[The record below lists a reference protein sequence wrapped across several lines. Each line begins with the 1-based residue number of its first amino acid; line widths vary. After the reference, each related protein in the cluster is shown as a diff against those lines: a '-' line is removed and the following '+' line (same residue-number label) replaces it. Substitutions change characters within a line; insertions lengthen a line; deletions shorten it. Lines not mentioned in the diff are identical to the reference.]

1 MLVDGVDDGLAPGAD
16 VVDAV
21 VEVED
26 PVERLLRRGDVVA
39 LGAEDHD
46 RRADRAQV
54 DGGAVGGA
62 DVAGGEVVADEELVD
77 DPLHLLGVERDVAAP
92 PLLEVEVALGLGV
105 DLRPEVVLLGP
116 EGVGRVLRLEVLH
129 QRGAVEDAGAEV
141 AGERGH
147 PAAAHQAA
155 GVAHR
160 VLAADA
166 RPVGERRAGDDD
178 RAEELGAERGEDH
191 HRPAGLAVADD
202 AGLAFGLGVAGDD
215 GLEEHRLGGGDVED
229 GLAGH
234 RLGQEADEVGR
245 MAGLHGHAD
254 LAVGLEAADAGT
266 VAGARVDDDE
276 RALLRIDLDT
286 LGRDDAGEHVVDR
299 LREGAAV
306 EDELGRIVEDV
317 GRDLGGV
324 GLVLG
329 GAAAHHVEEEDGT
342 LPGVDPVAGGGGRA
356 RERRQV
362 VGLGHG
368 SSLRRQAFGLI
379 AARLRP
385 NGGRVKGTREYATV
399 YDVTPP
405 ARRVYDER

>member
-54 DGGAVGGA
+54 DGGAVGRA

-77 DPLHLLGVERDVAAP
+77 DPLHLLGVQRDVAAP

-105 DLRPEVVLLGP
+105 DLGPEVVLLGP

-129 QRGAVEDAGAEV
+129 QRRAVEDAGAEV

-147 PAAAHQAA
+147 PRAAHQPA

-202 AGLAFGLGVAGDD
+202 AGLALGLRVAGDHR
-215 GLEEHRLGGGDVED
+215 LEEHRLGGGDVED

-245 MAGLHGHAD
+245 VAGLHRDAD
-254 LAVGLEAADAGT
+254 LAVGLEAADAGA

-276 RALLRIDLDT
+276 GALPRVDRDA
-286 LGRDDAGEHVVDR
+286 LGRDDAGEQVVDR
-299 LREGAAV
+299 LRQAC
-306 EDELGRIVEDV
+306 GR
-317 GRDLGGV
+317 R
-324 GLVLG
+324 
-329 GAAAHHVEEEDGT
+329 
-342 LPGVDPVAGGGGRA
+342 GRA
-356 RERRQV
+356 RPGSRGRSARPRRR
-362 VGLGHG
+362 GPRTG
-368 SSLRRQAFGLI
+368 RRGGASRRGRGRN
-379 AARLRP
+379 AARRRSSSRRRRPGSGARAGRGVRAMVSPPTAGPRPVAAPVPRERGPRQGIPGVRYGILRYP
-385 NGGRVKGTREYATV
+385 SGATGV
-399 YDVTPP
+399 
-405 ARRVYDER
+405 